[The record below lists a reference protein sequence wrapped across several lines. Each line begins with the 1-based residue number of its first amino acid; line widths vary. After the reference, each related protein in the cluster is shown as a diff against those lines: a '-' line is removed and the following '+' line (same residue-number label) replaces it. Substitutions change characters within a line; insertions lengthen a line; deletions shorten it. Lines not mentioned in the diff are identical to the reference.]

1 MRRFT
6 ALLATAAIVALS
18 GSLSAQAVEQRDTVD
33 TSLPTQLPREAVP
46 HHYAITVTP
55 NAGKLTFAGN
65 VAIDLQLQKASRTLT
80 LNAADMTFGK
90 VTIAPAG
97 RGSFPATAKVNAA
110 SETVTFDFGRVLQPG
125 AYKLDID
132 YTGKINTQANGLF
145 ALDYKDTA
153 GKDARALF
161 TQFEAADARRFVPSW
176 DEPDYK
182 ATFALTARVPQ
193 AQMAVSNMPALE
205 TRNVAGGLKE
215 VRFQPSPVMSSY
227 LLFLATGDLER
238 ITKMA
243 GNTEVGVVATRG
255 NVEKARYALDA
266 EAQILPFYNDYF
278 GTPYPLPKLDNVAGP
293 GQSQFFGAMENW
305 GAIFTFER
313 ILLLD
318 PAITTEAER
327 QAIFSVEAHEMAH
340 QWFGDL
346 VTMAWWNDLWLN
358 EGFASWM
365 ENRTTQHFHPEWS
378 ADVDSVSSRET
389 AMELDSFKSTH
400 PIVQDV
406 RTVEQANQAFDV
418 ITYQKGESV
427 ISMLEGFATPTVWR
441 AGIRDYV
448 KRHAY
453 QNTTTNDLW
462 SAVEGAGAKGLTQI
476 ARDFTNQP
484 GIPLISVNSAQCVN
498 GQTAVTYSQGE
509 FSKDRRAQTD
519 ARPLSWHVPV
529 RATAGGQASQAITSG
544 RTGTFNV
551 PGCGPLLINAGQTG
565 YFRTLYQPAHA
576 KALQAGFA
584 ALTPPDQYGLISDN
598 MELAESGYQ
607 PMATSLD
614 FLAATQPGLNAK
626 VVQHAVSSWSGLY
639 DDMTGNAAAQ
649 ASIAARVTRTYG
661 PLLQQIG
668 FVPREGE
675 PPTVALLRPTLIST
689 LGKFGDPA
697 VAAEAKRLFAAWQT
711 NSNAIPGSLKS
722 TWLKVI
728 ARNAT
733 PAEWDVLHAKA
744 KSASSAVERQTLYS
758 LLGSSP
764 NEALG
769 KRALELALTDE
780 PGKTVSAGMIT
791 SVAGQNPRLAVDF
804 VLAHLR
810 QVNELLDISGR
821 SRFMQGLA
829 QNSGDAALI
838 PIIEAYAKAN
848 LAESDRA
855 PISRAVDR
863 IRYDAAKRQR
873 IAPEIAAWLQAHPA

>member
-6 ALLATAAIVALS
+6 ALLATAAIVTLS
-18 GSLSAQAVEQRDTVD
+18 GPLAAQPAQQRDTVN

-55 NAGKLTFAGN
+55 NAGKLTFTGN
-65 VAIDLQLQKASRTLT
+65 VAIDLEMVKASRTLT

-90 VTIAPAG
+90 VTITPAG
-97 RGSFPATAKVNAA
+97 RGSFPAAAKVDAK

-125 AYKLDID
+125 AYKLDIA

-145 ALDYKDTA
+145 ALDYKDSA

-161 TQFEAADARRFVPSW
+161 TQFEAADARRFIPSW

-182 ATFALTARVPQ
+182 ATFALTARIPQ
-193 AQMAVSNMPALE
+193 AQMAVSNMPAAD
-205 TRNVAGGLKE
+205 TSNVAGGLKE

-266 EAQILPFYNDYF
+266 EAQILPYYNEYF

-327 QAIFSVEAHEMAH
+327 QGIFSVEAHEMAH

-346 VTMAWWNDLWLN
+346 VTMGWWGDLWLN

-378 ADVDSVSSRET
+378 ADVDSVGSREA
-389 AMELDSFKSTH
+389 AMQLDSFKSTH

-448 KRHAY
+448 KKHAY

-462 SAVEGAGAKGLTQI
+462 SAVEGAGAKGLSQI

-484 GIPLISVNSAQCVN
+484 GIPLIRVGSSQCVN
-498 GQTAVTYSQGE
+498 GQTSVTYSQSE
-509 FSKDRRAQTD
+509 FSKDRRAETD
-519 ARPLSWHVPV
+519 ARPLNWHVPL
-529 RATAGGQASQAITSG
+529 RATAGGQVAQTITSG

-551 PGCGPLLINAGQTG
+551 PGCGPLLVNAGQTG
-565 YFRTLYQPAHA
+565 YFRTLYSPAQA
-576 KALQAGFA
+576 QALQGAFA
-584 ALTPPDQYGLISDN
+584 SLTAPDQFGLIADN
-598 MELAESGYQ
+598 LELSETGYQ

-614 FLAATQPGLNAK
+614 FLAATQPNFNPK
-626 VVQHAVSSWSGLY
+626 VVQTAIGSWSGLY
-639 DDMTGNAAAQ
+639 DAMAGNEAARV
-649 ASIAARVTRTYG
+649 SIAARVTKTYG
-661 PLLQQIG
+661 PLLQQVG
-668 FVPREGE
+668 FVPRQGE
-675 PPTVALLRPTLIST
+675 QPTVALLRPTLIAT
-689 LGKFGDPA
+689 LGKFGDRS
-697 VAAEAKRLFAAWQT
+697 VAAESKRLFAAWQT
-711 NSNAIPGSLKS
+711 DPNAIPGSLKS
-722 TWLKVI
+722 TWLRAI
-728 ARNAT
+728 ARDAT
-733 PAEWDVLHAKA
+733 PAEWDALHAKA
-744 KSASSAVERQTLYS
+744 KSATSAVERQTLYS
-758 LLGSSP
+758 LLGRTRD
-764 NEALG
+764 EALAR
-769 KRALELALTDE
+769 RALDLALTDE

-791 SVAGQNPRLAVDF
+791 AVAGDHPRMAVDF
-804 VLAHLR
+804 VLAHLS
-810 QVNELLDISGR
+810 QVNQLVDISGR
-821 SRFMQGLA
+821 SRFLQGLA
-829 QNSGDAALI
+829 QGSGDMTLI
-838 PIIEAYAKAN
+838 PTLETYAKAN
-848 LAESDRA
+848 LSETDRA
-855 PISRAVDR
+855 PINRAIDR
-863 IRYDAAKRQR
+863 IRYDAAKNRR
-873 IAPEIAAWLQAHPA
+873 TAPEIAAWLQAHPA